1 MDRNWKLEL
10 LIEALAYI
18 LVIGSL
24 TAYSACTNTAHA
36 AAADPPAT
44 SKVSAAAK
52 DALSRAVGTDLRQ
65 LAETADVALK
75 AATALATAFQAADDK
90 LRKTA
95 RTAPGYDAA
104 LQARF
109 DAKVPYEAAA
119 IRYETA
125 RKAFEDAK
133 ATAQAADAALDAE
146 LCGVVK
152 RTPEI
157 DAFCARRT
165 SAPAGTSTLP
175 VPAKKP

>member
-1 MDRNWKLEL
+1 MRTLLKLL
-10 LIEALAYI
+10 VLVWVLVLGIGVMTAAQAAEA
-18 LVIGSL
+18 
-24 TAYSACTNTAHA
+24 
-36 AAADPPAT
+36 PAT

-52 DALSRAVGTDLRQ
+52 DALSRATGTDLRQ
-65 LAETADVALK
+65 LAETADAALK
-75 AATALATAFQAADDK
+75 AATPLATAFQAADDK

-95 RTAPGYDAA
+95 RTASSHDAV

-133 ATAQAADAALDAE
+133 ANAQAADAALDAE
-146 LCGVVK
+146 LCKVIA

-157 DAFCARRT
+157 DAFCARRET
-165 SAPAGTSTLP
+165 YLKMPLTSTVFNL
-175 VPAKKP
+175 AKP